1 MSSLK
6 MHIAISKKVK
16 EELKYSDLF
25 IVGSILPDI
34 IKLILKERTSS
45 HFEINETIDL
55 DKYLLTQDNLK
66 NELVLGYYAHLIE
79 DKIWFESYVNKKY
92 TKLKNFSHNNLYKD
106 YAFIDNLM
114 YKKLDIDTQSITK
127 ILLENI
133 DKIDLKS
140 INLMN
145 CINDNLINNENVKEK
160 IKEVWKDYEYE
171 NKNYFYT
178 IEDAEKYYDLAS
190 KKVKECMETIG

>member
-6 MHIAISKKVK
+6 MHIAIDKKVK

-92 TKLKNFSHNNLYKD
+92 TKLKKF
-106 YAFIDNLM
+106 FV
-114 YKKLDIDTQSITK
+114 QSA
-127 ILLENI
+127 
-133 DKIDLKS
+133 
-140 INLMN
+140 
-145 CINDNLINNENVKEK
+145 NV
-160 IKEVWKDYEYE
+160 
-171 NKNYFYT
+171 
-178 IEDAEKYYDLAS
+178 
-190 KKVKECMETIG
+190 